1 LHDLAKRA
9 LEVAKDLGA
18 FYADVRIIRQ
28 KYQAIETKNLTVA
41 SFNRGNTAGIGI
53 RVLCG
58 GWGFASTQKFTRA
71 AVEKAV
77 IKAVAAAKAS
87 GRCLEAP
94 IVLAPE
100 PVHRQTWVSPHTIDP
115 FTVSDSD
122 KLAVL
127 FAAARDILSVK
138 GVTLAKGEMTFVHEH
153 KLFVSSEGSEIDQ
166 TFIRSSCGI
175 EANANDAKDQQKRSW
190 PNSFGGQFE
199 NAGWE
204 MVARWDLPGN
214 ARRIAEEAVA
224 LLTAPQCPS
233 GIYDVIL
240 GASQVALQIHES
252 CGHPSELDRA
262 LGHEANYAGRSFL
275 TTDMLG
281 KLQYGSDQVNLVADA
296 TAHGALGG
304 FAFDDE
310 GVAAQRT
317 DIVKN
322 GLFVGYLSSRDT
334 AGSIGLTRSG
344 GCLRAESWNYQP
356 IVRMTNVS
364 LVPGSAGGLAQLIA
378 STKRGILMECDKSWS
393 IDDRRYNFQF
403 SLEIGWLIEDG
414 KIVGMVKNPSYSGI
428 TTEFWNSCDAICGAQ
443 EYVNWG
449 VPNCGKGQPGQTMWT
464 GHGAA
469 PARFRNIAVGM
480 AHAG

>member
-1 LHDLAKRA
+1 MHDLAKRA
-9 LEVAKDLGA
+9 IQLAQDLGA

-71 AVEKAV
+71 AVNKAV
-77 IKAVAAAKAS
+77 RKAVAAAKAS
-87 GRCLEAP
+87 ARCLDKP

-100 PVHRQTWVSPHTIDP
+100 PVHRETWVSPHAIDP
-115 FTVSDSD
+115 FTISDSE

-127 FAAARDILSVK
+127 FDAARKMLAVK
-138 GVTLAKGEMTFVHEH
+138 GVTLAKGEMTFVKEH
-153 KLFVSSEGSEIDQ
+153 KLFYSSEGSEIDQ

-175 EANANDAKDQQKRSW
+175 EANANGNNDQQKRSW
-190 PNSFGGQFE
+190 PNSFGGQFA

-204 MVARWDLPGN
+204 LIALWDLSGN
-214 ARRIAEEAVA
+214 AARIAQEAVA

-233 GIYDVIL
+233 GFYDVIV
-240 GASQVALQIHES
+240 GGSQVALQIHES

-281 KLQYGSDQVNLVADA
+281 KLQYGSPIVNLVANA
-296 TAHGALGG
+296 TAYGALGG

-310 GVAAQRT
+310 GVAAQCF
-317 DIVKN
+317 DIVRN
-322 GLFVGYLSSRDT
+322 GQFVGYLSSRDT
-334 AGSIGLTRSG
+334 AAAIGLNRSG
-344 GCLRAESWNYQP
+344 GCVRAESWNFQP
-356 IVRMTNVS
+356 IVRMTNVG
-364 LVPGSAGGLAQLIA
+364 LLPGSAGSLSDLIK
-378 STKRGILMECDKSWS
+378 STKRGILMECNKSWS

-403 SLEIGWLIEDG
+403 GMEIGWLIEDG
-414 KIVGMVKNPSYSGI
+414 VITGMVKNPSYSGI
-428 TTEFWNSCDAICGAQ
+428 TTEFWNSCDAICGEQ
-443 EYVNWG
+443 EYVDWG

-464 GHGAA
+464 GHPAS
-469 PARFRNIAVGM
+469 PARFTNVKVGI